1 VSPQQIERALKDLPS
16 IGTRVKVR
24 PYREVWRFEVDRK
37 PYYLKFY
44 PRCEGKLKRL
54 ARGSSALREFVNL
67 QAMQRAQVPSP
78 RAVAHLSGFT
88 IGQAKGD
95 AVILEGIEPSVQLD
109 HYLNDLTLRGE
120 RAADHRA
127 LVRQVIEIVQKLGQA
142 RLGHR
147 DLHLGNF
154 LLKEGRLFLLD
165 GYALRRGGMKQSDLM
180 LLGHSVARFATTSDI
195 VRIWMT
201 LTGGPPPTHNPV
213 RRRLWRKLV
222 DYATGNNAYFGRLE
236 AGEWS
241 GWFFRHSKFPRRWA
255 PASQVDVSV
264 DDWQREWPALLGAS
278 ERDELKVLK
287 RSRSGDVLAG
297 RVTLGGR
304 TIDVIVKHPR
314 RRKWWRYVNE
324 IGRGDRAFRAWRK
337 SWSLVA
343 RDIPTAWPL
352 LLMQRR
358 VMGYTRDAMIVFER
372 VNGTLLS
379 DLRLDEIEDRNRRML
394 FRRLGRTLRSLE
406 NQGLMQYDA
415 KMSNWMI
422 QGDEKLGPAPVMIDV
437 DGVHDIWW
445 RPRMWSIERLLRSMR
460 DHPQYTP
467 EDSKELC
474 LGYAP
479 RAKLVREDPAGSTP
493 ASPSSGGTELGDSGF
508 VLTRKP

>member
-1 VSPQQIERALKDLPS
+1 ML
-16 IGTRVKVR
+16 G
-24 PYREVWRFEVDRK
+24 
-37 PYYLKFY
+37 
-44 PRCEGKLKRL
+44 
-54 ARGSSALREFVNL
+54 RG
-67 QAMQRAQVPSP
+67 
-78 RAVAHLSGFT
+78 
-88 IGQAKGD
+88 
-95 AVILEGIEPSVQLD
+95 
-109 HYLNDLTLRGE
+109 
-120 RAADHRA
+120 
-127 LVRQVIEIVQKLGQA
+127 
-142 RLGHR
+142 
-147 DLHLGNF
+147 
-154 LLKEGRLFLLD
+154 
-165 GYALRRGGMKQSDLM
+165 
-180 LLGHSVARFATTSDI
+180 
-195 VRIWMT
+195 RI
-201 LTGGPPPTHNPV
+201 
-213 RRRLWRKLV
+213 
-222 DYATGNNAYFGRLE
+222 
-236 AGEWS
+236 
-241 GWFFRHSKFPRRWA
+241 
-255 PASQVDVSV
+255 
-264 DDWQREWPALLGAS
+264 
-278 ERDELKVLK
+278 
-287 RSRSGDVLAG
+287 
-297 RVTLGGR
+297 
-304 TIDVIVKHPR
+304 ICC

-479 RAKLVREDPAGSTP
+479 RAKLVREDAAGSTP
-493 ASPSSGGTELGDSGF
+493 ASPSSGGTESGDSGF